1 MVKNITQQKELILQ
15 LSLMNLETLYLT
27 KKIRHKMKRIQ
38 SKKHKLGT
46 EEINKRSLSCFDDK
60 RCFK

>member
-1 MVKNITQQKELILQ
+1 MVKNITQQKELILR

>member
-1 MVKNITQQKELILQ
+1 
-15 LSLMNLETLYLT
+15 MNLETLYLT